1 MYFPVFEIDCA
12 YDISQCRYQRFLCA
26 ITDNI
31 DIITASVND
40 LNHSPKIAP
49 VAPIYCQTFD
59 LKPVVFAS
67 RKRGKPVP
75 RDQHLVLSKHFG
87 RGKILATLQPD
98 EYALMRYPPFG
109 QHVLLHTGVPVL
121 QKDVLLHEIRQQL

>member
-12 YDISQCRYQRFLCA
+12 YDIPQRRYQRFLCA

-31 DIITASVND
+31 DIITASIND

-59 LKPVVFAS
+59 LKPVIFAS

-75 RDQHLVLSKHFG
+75 RDQHLMLSKRFG

-98 EYALMRYPPFG
+98 EYELMHHPPLS
-109 QHVLLHTGVPVL
+109 QRMLHMGVPVL
-121 QKDVLLHEIRQQL
+121 QEDVPL

>member
-12 YDISQCRYQRFLCA
+12 YDISQRRYQRFLCA

-31 DIITASVND
+31 DIITASIND
-40 LNHSPKIAP
+40 VNHSPKIAP
-49 VAPIYCQTFD
+49 DAPIYCQIFD

-67 RKRGKPVP
+67 SKRGEPVP
-75 RDQHLVLSKHFG
+75 RDQHLMFSKHFG

-98 EYALMRYPPFG
+98 EYALMHHSPLG
-109 QHVLLHTGVPVL
+109 QHV
-121 QKDVLLHEIRQQL
+121 